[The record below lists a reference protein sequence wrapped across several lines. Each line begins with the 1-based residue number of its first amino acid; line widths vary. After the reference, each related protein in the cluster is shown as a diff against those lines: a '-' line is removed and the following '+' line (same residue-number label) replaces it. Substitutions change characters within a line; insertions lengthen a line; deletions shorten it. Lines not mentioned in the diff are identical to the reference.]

1 MDNAAALL
9 DSIPSME
16 FADNVNGMK
25 FTIKDLVSAEF
36 LVMLREFSI
45 FPANPAFASLNT
57 SSLLME
63 HAESALFNQLMTL
76 PPRNAFAMMASS
88 KTSAS
93 APLLAILMKNMSTEN
108 VYARMDII
116 LSDTHVVFAHLP
128 LAMIQPT
135 ESAELHAKPTKS
147 GMPPLDHAD
156 AFQDTTL
163 LEESALNAILRLKF
177 ITKNFNAVIASMDIK
192 KFQDKDAMVSADLS
206 AVKIKIGFQE
216 DVYANLDSS

>member
-45 FPANPAFASLNT
+45 SPVNPAFASLNT

-76 PPRNAFAMMASS
+76 APRNVFAMMASL

-93 APLLAILMKNMSTEN
+93 AHLLAILMKNSSTEN

-128 LAMIQPT
+128 LAMIQPI

-177 ITKNFNAVIASMDIK
+177 ITKDFNAVIASMDIK

-206 AVKIKIGFQE
+206 AVKIKIGFQA